1 MSKIVAMQI
10 KNFRKFEQYYAV
22 FGNRNVICLIG
33 RGDSGKSSVLD
44 ALSYCLSPSWTIPV
58 SDYDFHNCDV
68 SQPIEISVVITE
80 TPEDFSLMNKYAM
93 YYSGW
98 NDVECKIGDATD
110 DGCIPALIVVL
121 TVDSS
126 LEPKWEIVNHTSKE
140 RIQISAKDRARLNVY
155 MVADY
160 VNSHFA
166 WASGSPLNTLS
177 RSAGE
182 SIDTESLL
190 TVMRNI
196 REASKKLDFG
206 NFSELLC
213 SVEQQAAG
221 LGLRVEKLSPAFDMK
236 KLAVKEGTVCLH
248 DNSGLP
254 LRLMGKGSRRLMSI
268 AIQSAVSNGGGIALI
283 DEIEQGLEPD
293 RVSNLA
299 HLLKQNTGGQ
309 FFFTTHANE
318 ALVEMD
324 AEDVFWLRGGQTPI
338 TFTKDMQGLL
348 RKNPSAFF
356 GRKVLLCEGQTECGF
371 CRALNDFFVKNGERP
386 CASVGVTIVNGGGNE
401 FLHYAEM
408 FAQLNVPCLLFCDS
422 DEVNANQQKSSLKAQ
437 GVVIIDWGAGDSF
450 EEGVYKELPDCGIAE
465 VNKLALLLKSGG
477 DDSEMANARN
487 SITDSVRSKMPGV
500 AESALFDEHAT
511 FSAELRKALGAAA
524 KGKKDKK
531 GAWFKSVTGGFDVG
545 NIVCCLYD
553 QLPSSGR
560 VRKNIEAIRQWIY
573 DV

>member
-10 KNFRKFEQYYAV
+10 KNFRKFEHFNAV

-44 ALSYCLSPSWTIPV
+44 ALSYCLSSSWIIPV
-58 SDYDFHNCDV
+58 SDYDFHNCDI
-68 SQPIEISVVITE
+68 SHPIEISVVITDP
-80 TPEDFSLMNKYAM
+80 PEDFSLMNKYAM

-98 NDVECKIGDATD
+98 NEEKRQIGDVTD
-110 DGCIPALIVVL
+110 NGCVPALLIVL
-121 TVDSS
+121 TVDST
-126 LEPKWEIVNHTSKE
+126 LEPKWEIINHTSKE
-140 RIQISAKDRARLNVY
+140 RISISAKDRARLNVY

-182 SIDTESLL
+182 SIDSESLL
-190 TVMRNI
+190 TVMRNV
-196 REASKKLDFG
+196 REASKNLNFG

-213 SVEQQAAG
+213 SVEQQAEG
-221 LGLRVEKLSPAFDMK
+221 LGLKVEKLSPAFDMK

-248 DNSGLP
+248 DDNGLP

-268 AIQSAVSNGGGIALI
+268 AIQSAVSNGGGITLI

-293 RVSNLA
+293 RVNNLV
-299 HLLKQNTGGQ
+299 HSLKQNTIGQ
-309 FFFTTHANE
+309 FIFTTHANE

-324 AEDVFWLRGGQTPI
+324 AEDVFWLRDGGTPVV
-338 TFTKDMQGLL
+338 FTKDMQGLL

-371 CRALNDFFVKNGERP
+371 CRALNDFFVKDGARP

-401 FLHYAEM
+401 FLHYAEL
-408 FAQLNVPCLLFCDS
+408 FAALNVPCLLFCDS
-422 DEVNANQQKSSLKAQ
+422 DEDNANQQKSILKDH
-437 GVVIIDWGAGDSF
+437 GIHIVDWDAGDSL
-450 EEGVYKELPDCGIAE
+450 EEGVYKDVPDCGVIE
-465 VNKLALLLKSGG
+465 LNKLALRIKSN
-477 DDSEMANARN
+477 DNDADLVAAKE
-487 SITDSVRSKMPGV
+487 SITTLVKNKMNEV
-500 AESALFDEHAT
+500 TESMLFGEQAM
-511 FSAELRKALGAAA
+511 FSIDLRKAIGAAA
-524 KGKKDKK
+524 KGKK
-531 GAWFKSVTGGFDVG
+531 GTWFKSIRGGFCVG
-545 NIVCCLYD
+545 NIVCGLYD
-553 QLPSSGR
+553 QLPLKGR
-560 VRKNIEAIRQWIY
+560 VRTNIEMIRKWIY